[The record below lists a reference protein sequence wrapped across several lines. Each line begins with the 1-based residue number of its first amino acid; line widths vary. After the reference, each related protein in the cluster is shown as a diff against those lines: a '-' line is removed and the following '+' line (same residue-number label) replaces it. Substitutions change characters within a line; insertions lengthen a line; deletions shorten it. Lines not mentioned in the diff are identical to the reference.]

1 MDEAKV
7 KYRHE
12 LKYVSSE
19 MELALVKGRKG
30 KRNLQYSKS
39 VF

>member
-7 KYRHE
+7 KYRYE

-19 MELALVKGRKG
+19 MELALVKGRLDHLISLDSHVK
-30 KRNLQYSKS
+30 
-39 VF
+39 